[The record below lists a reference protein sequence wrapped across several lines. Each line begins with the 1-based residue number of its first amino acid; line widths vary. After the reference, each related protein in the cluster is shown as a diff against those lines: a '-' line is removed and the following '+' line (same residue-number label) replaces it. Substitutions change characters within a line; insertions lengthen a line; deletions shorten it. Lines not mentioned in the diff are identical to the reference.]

1 MTIQTNAKGNFSW
14 RKKFSDCSHP
24 FARSFPQWEVST
36 NKYICEI
43 LFWIPEFSGRVITF
57 LLAVHNSSIGDLV
70 THSLC
75 FIVQMK
81 LSQDICVPK
90 SCNNKQT
97 GLCLL
102 DVYLLSL
109 MWSQIRESWTRNGG
123 GPWRRGCEAFL
134 CAVPGS
140 SKPYTARS
148 HEYNILYVCWFVCLD
163 MWNIWI
169 SKPKVQMACRAHVQ
183 IKTTGAQGI
192 ESALGE
198 MSPNYMV

>member
-1 MTIQTNAKGNFSW
+1 
-14 RKKFSDCSHP
+14 
-24 FARSFPQWEVST
+24 
-36 NKYICEI
+36 
-43 LFWIPEFSGRVITF
+43 
-57 LLAVHNSSIGDLV
+57 
-70 THSLC
+70 
-75 FIVQMK
+75 MK

-123 GPWRRGCEAFL
+123 GPWRRGCKAFL

-148 HEYNILYVCWFVCLD
+148 HQYNILYVRWFVCLD

-169 SKPKVQMACRAHVQ
+169 SRPKVQMACRAHVQ

-198 MSPNYMV
+198 MSPNYMVLDNVTLAGEKVWTNGNIEDNLYKRILRNLHGSFRKTQERDCIISKPCI